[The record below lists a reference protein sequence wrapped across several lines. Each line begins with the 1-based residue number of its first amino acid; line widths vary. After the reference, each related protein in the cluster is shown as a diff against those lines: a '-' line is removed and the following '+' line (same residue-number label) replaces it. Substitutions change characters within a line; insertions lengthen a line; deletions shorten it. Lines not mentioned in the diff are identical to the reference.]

1 MLAGGIALGGLAFLW
16 GFLLLGIYA
25 ILAASGEALIFLPV
39 PVVAFGAGVTSIG
52 GGIVGRDRLEF
63 GSALI
68 LVAGLAGLVAPAP
81 ALLLNLAPST
91 TVIDILIA
99 YVAVGWWAIAM
110 IWLGAGV
117 LLWRARRAEVKDAA
131 TGP

>member
-1 MLAGGIALGGLAFLW
+1 MLVGGLALGGLAFLW

-25 ILAASGEALIFLPV
+25 VLAAVGDGTVFLPV
-39 PVVAFGAGVTSIG
+39 PLAAFGAGAIAIA

-63 GSALI
+63 GSVLI
-68 LVAGLAGLVAPAP
+68 LVAGTAGLVAPAP
-81 ALLLNLAPST
+81 ALLINLAPST
-91 TVIDILIA
+91 TVIDILVA
-99 YVAVGWWAIAM
+99 YLAVGWWAIAM

-117 LLWRARRAEVKDAA
+117 LVWRARRAALKEPA